1 MKQMP
6 MPANLKENNMAFMK
20 HVGKHGDRKV
30 CILFRQVPGE
40 EHMCLVIYPDTL
52 HAHWQDSIQKALE
65 SDVAQQSEELADAL
79 HRSFLPD
86 GRPVLQTLHQ
96 ERMIK
101 KLRTSDVLVTPT
113 GDSKI
118 RLDELNKMLNEMK
131 QGEAAIKKMAENDA
145 SRGMV
150 APEVKRKAEAE
161 YKASQAQKA
170 NPNYVAPPSLKAG
183 QDGALSDR
191 DIAANMLAQA
201 KSMEINARA
210 MVAEAAR
217 MKKEAEK
224 MDPTVSAKAA
234 VPVNESTPAPVAKR
248 GRKPKTVTAD
258 VAQ

>member
-1 MKQMP
+1 
-6 MPANLKENNMAFMK
+6 
-20 HVGKHGDRKV
+20 
-30 CILFRQVPGE
+30 
-40 EHMCLVIYPDTL
+40 MCLVIYPDTL

-79 HRSFLPD
+79 HRAYLPD
-86 GRPVLQTLHQ
+86 GRPVLETLHQ

-101 KLRTSDVLVTPT
+101 KLRTSDIIVTPT
-113 GDSKI
+113 SDAKI

-161 YKASQAQKA
+161 YKAGQAAKQDS
-170 NPNYVAPPSLKAG
+170 VFTPPVLKAG

-201 KSMEINARA
+201 KAMEISARS

-217 MKKEAEK
+217 MKKDAER
-224 MDPTVSAKAA
+224 MDPTVTARA
-234 VPVNESTPAPVAKR
+234 VAPVTESAEAPKKR
-248 GRKPKTVTAD
+248 TRGPNKPKTAVAD
-258 VAQ
+258 AAQ